1 MKALEALHTFSHVPH
16 RKYTPHT
23 TTLHARSR
31 CLRQQSNL
39 IKILFQTDMTTA
51 CVAVGPQSGIVSRPF
66 DYCDTVEKTF
76 FFQNSSIINF
86 KISWTSMYPQF
97 HFPRETFIFQT
108 NLHLLTTSQPIKSD
122 WNGMSTHPSSIVD
135 FMKCDPFIEC

>member
-76 FFQNSSIINF
+76 FFQNYSIINF

-97 HFPRETFIFQT
+97 HFPRKKKKYFSDKFTFTYHITT
-108 NLHLLTTSQPIKSD
+108 NKERLERYVHAS
-122 WNGMSTHPSSIVD
+122 
-135 FMKCDPFIEC
+135 FIHC